1 MFDILKSPDVS
12 GLASDEAAPV
22 PVACG
27 GRSDCRVLSS
37 FLILFERVQHM
48 FIIYIGFERFLFYNE
63 YWGQCWVGADFNI
76 IELQNGYGTKEAPN
90 TTVFGAE

>member
-1 MFDILKSPDVS
+1 MFDTLKSPDVS

-22 PVACG
+22 LVACG

-48 FIIYIGFERFLFYNE
+48 FIIYIGFEPFLFYNK
-63 YWGQCWVGADFNI
+63 Y
-76 IELQNGYGTKEAPN
+76 
-90 TTVFGAE
+90 